1 MVRYV
6 LKDRNEKEKEMS
18 VAVAFQKMI
27 ILAGSFMR
35 QLENK

>member
-6 LKDRNEKEKEMS
+6 LKDRNEKEK
-18 VAVAFQKMI
+18 VAVAFQNII

-35 QLENK
+35 PLENK